1 MAISPVRAASSD
13 CHAESEEQVVAPFGP
28 PNNAS
33 PTLPERTIEP
43 RVFEARVF
51 EPRVFE
57 SGALSKGGISAAR
70 AATNAIAEPSDR
82 AATPHDILIALTYG
96 LDLVRHGAILVALE
110 GRPHLANRVA
120 LAILEKRDGISMAR
134 GEIVADRA
142 SDTYL
147 LHKLLH
153 DAITSPA
160 SGEPQDS
167 PMMLRRETAQTPL
180 VVRVVPGPELHSW
193 PGTSGRTALLK
204 LYDQDMGMLVDEG
217 ALSRIYGLTRG
228 EAALARHLIQGIS
241 LEEAA
246 EKLFISPHTARTH
259 LKRIFMKTDTHRQP
273 EFLVRMLL
281 TVL

>member
-1 MAISPVRAASSD
+1 MDGSCENCLSVLLPLEFAPNHNSHPHQSHSGQAQSARFRSGDGGSTAGKRDLPA
-13 CHAESEEQVVAPFGP
+13 VVLGQ
-28 PNNAS
+28 
-33 PTLPERTIEP
+33 
-43 RVFEARVF
+43 
-51 EPRVFE
+51 
-57 SGALSKGGISAAR
+57 
-70 AATNAIAEPSDR
+70 
-82 AATPHDILIALTYG
+82 
-96 LDLVRHGAILVALE
+96 
-110 GRPHLANRVA
+110 GRPHLANRAA

-160 SGEPQDS
+160 SGEQKDS

-193 PGTSGRTALLK
+193 PGTTGRTALLK
-204 LYDQDMGMLVDEG
+204 LYDQDMGMVVDEG

>member
-1 MAISPVRAASSD
+1 MATSPRRAASSSY
-13 CHAESEEQVVAPFGP
+13 HVESDEKVATPLGKP
-28 PNNAS
+28 KNAS
-33 PTLPERTIEP
+33 PTLPPGTVGSCTSSSE
-43 RVFEARVF
+43 
-51 EPRVFE
+51 
-57 SGALSKGGISAAR
+57 GAFPAR
-70 AATNAIAEPSDR
+70 AATNAVAERSDR

-110 GRPHLANRVA
+110 GRPHLANRAA
-120 LAILEKRDGISMAR
+120 LAILQKRDGISMAR

-142 SDTYL
+142 SDTGL
-147 LHKLLH
+147 LRKLLH
-153 DAITSPA
+153 EAITSPE

-167 PMMLRRETAQTPL
+167 PMMLRRETAHTPL

-193 PGTSGRTALLK
+193 PGTTGRTALLK
-204 LYDQDMGMLVDEG
+204 LYDQDMGMVVDES

-228 EAALARHLIQGIS
+228 EAALATHLIQGRS

-246 EKLFISPHTARTH
+246 EKLFISLHTARTH

>member
-1 MAISPVRAASSD
+1 MSISPRRATSSSY
-13 CHAESEEQVVAPFGP
+13 HAESNEKVVTPFGP
-28 PNNAS
+28 PRSAS
-33 PTLPERTIEP
+33 STLQERAIEP
-43 RVFEARVF
+43 
-51 EPRVFE
+51 
-57 SGALSKGGISAAR
+57 GALSTGRVSPAD
-70 AATNAIAEPSDR
+70 AATNAVAEPSDR

-110 GRPHLANRVA
+110 GRPHLANRAA
-120 LAILEKRDGISMAR
+120 LAILQKGDGISMAR

-142 SDTYL
+142 SDTFL

-153 DAITSPA
+153 EAITSPEA
-160 SGEPQDS
+160 GEPKDS

-193 PGTSGRTALLK
+193 PGTTGRTALLK
-204 LYDQDMGMLVDEG
+204 LYDQDMGIVVDEG
-217 ALSRIYGLTRG
+217 ALLRIYGLTRG
-228 EAALARHLIQGIS
+228 EAALATHLIQGRS

-246 EKLFISPHTARTH
+246 EKLYISLHTARTH

>member
-13 CHAESEEQVVAPFGP
+13 CHAESEEQVVAAFGP

-43 RVFEARVF
+43 RVFE
-51 EPRVFE
+51 P
-57 SGALSKGGISAAR
+57 GALSKGGISAAR

-153 DAITSPA
+153 DAITSPEA
-160 SGEPQDS
+160 GEPQDS

-193 PGTSGRTALLK
+193 PVTTGRTALLK
-204 LYDQDMGMLVDEG
+204 LYDQDMGMVVDEG

>member
-1 MAISPVRAASSD
+1 MATSPRRAASSSY
-13 CHAESEEQVVAPFGP
+13 HAESEEKVATPFGE
-28 PNNAS
+28 PNHAS
-33 PTLPERTIEP
+33 PTLSKVAVGP
-43 RVFEARVF
+43 R
-51 EPRVFE
+51 
-57 SGALSKGGISAAR
+57 ALSSDGVFPPR
-70 AATNAIAEPSDR
+70 AATNAVAEPTDR
-82 AATPHDILIALTYG
+82 AATPHDVLIALTYG

-110 GRPHLANRVA
+110 GRPHLANRAA
-120 LAILEKRDGISMAR
+120 LTILQKRDGISMAR

-153 DAITSPA
+153 EAITSPE
-160 SGEPQDS
+160 SGEPKDS
-167 PMMLRRETAQTPL
+167 PMTLRRETAQTPL

-193 PGTSGRTALLK
+193 PGSTGRTALLK
-204 LYDQDMGMLVDEG
+204 LYDQDMGMMVDEG

-228 EAALARHLIQGIS
+228 EAALATHLIQGRS

-246 EKLFISPHTARTH
+246 EKLFISLHTARTH